1 LPTTPNPTSGFFMI
15 VPRADIIEL
24 DMGVEE
30 ALKHIVSMGSVAPL
44 NHSVTS
50 AK

>member
-1 LPTTPNPTSGFFMI
+1 MI
-15 VPRADIIEL
+15 VPKADIIEL

-30 ALKHIVSMGSVAPL
+30 ALKHIVSMGSVPPSH
-44 NHSVTS
+44 HSEST

>member
-1 LPTTPNPTSGFFMI
+1 MI

-44 NHSVTS
+44 KNSVTS
-50 AK
+50 VK